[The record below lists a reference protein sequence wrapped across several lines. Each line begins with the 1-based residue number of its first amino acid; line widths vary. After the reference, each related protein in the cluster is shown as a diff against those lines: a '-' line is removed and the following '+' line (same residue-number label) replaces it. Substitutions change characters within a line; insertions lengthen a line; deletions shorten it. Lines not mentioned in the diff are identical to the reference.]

1 MAKGREHFALDW
13 IKSELL
19 ETLNDSRQALEA
31 YVDSDNDETRMRAC
45 LTGLHQVHGTL
56 VMLEL
61 QGVSLLADHLERVA
75 QELHNGSIQAES
87 SAAQSLMQGILELPG
102 HIDEIQ
108 RGQPDSVRPVA
119 QLVNE
124 LRRHIGEAPLVPKGD
139 YADITGSASEEAL
152 KRFAGIGGID
162 KAKKIR
168 AAYQQV
174 LLSILKGDDVAGSV
188 VMLSKV
194 AQGLQRVCADTPQ
207 ELQWQAFAEFV
218 SSLENHVGPLDSAA
232 VKLLRRVDSAIREL
246 AQAGAD
252 ALRNELSLDLLRQLV
267 DAARQPG
274 RPGSR

>member
-124 LRRHIGEAPLVPKGD
+124 LRHHIGEAPLVPEGD
-139 YADITGSASEEAL
+139 YADI
-152 KRFAGIGGID
+152 
-162 KAKKIR
+162 R
-168 AAYQQV
+168 AATFRDHPKFFQIIEKSGHLIV
-174 LLSILKGDDVAGSV
+174 FLLGDGVEFMIVAGGTFHSQAQESHCGCIGSILNIF
-188 VMLSKV
+188 LSKFFIYRSSFGSDWMV
-194 AQGLQRVCADTPQ
+194 PMESRS
-207 ELQWQAFAEFV
+207 ELLV
-218 SSLENHVGPLDSAA
+218 PCC
-232 VKLLRRVDSAIREL
+232 IR
-246 AQAGAD
+246 Q
-252 ALRNELSLDLLRQLV
+252 
-267 DAARQPG
+267 
-274 RPGSR
+274 